1 MAEKP
6 SKNLESL
13 YTSIYTLSCLKKG
26 RSKFNLQWNYG
37 PISTEG
43 QKKIE
48 KLASERKYKR
58 HRGIFKINDR
68 KKIFLGSWPSVLNFI
83 ERAVYNIILEISPPN
98 QLLQNFFKKFFS
110 W

>member
-43 QKKIE
+43 QKK
-48 KLASERKYKR
+48 KLKNWPQ
-58 HRGIFKINDR
+58 RGNTKDIGEYLK
-68 KKIFLGSWPSVLNFI
+68 
-83 ERAVYNIILEISPPN
+83 
-98 QLLQNFFKKFFS
+98 
-110 W
+110 